1 MLQHE
6 LETWL
11 GSAQRA
17 GPSEME
23 VALLF
28 DADHGALSGAELRA
42 ARFLLAAL
50 RDLYADELA
59 VWRWLFHPHPALEG
73 ARPADVVREGRAMS
87 VAALATAEWNGERPL
102 RAPKRWR
109 AVAEEPR
116 LPYDPRAPHDLTRST
131 QGGRP

>member
-11 GSAQRA
+11 DSACRA
-17 GPSEME
+17 GPSAME

-28 DADHGALSGAELRA
+28 DADPGALSGAELRA

-59 VWRWLFHPHPALEG
+59 VWRWLFRPHPALEG
-73 ARPADVVREGRAMS
+73 VRPADLVREGRASS
-87 VAALATAEWNGERPL
+87 VAALVTAEWNGERPL

-116 LPYDPRAPHDLTRST
+116 LAYDARPLHDLTRSG
-131 QGGRP
+131 QGGQP